1 MKHGTRLAAVK
12 LKHPWFRKAIQV
24 CAVIADRL
32 RQRQMLAELSD
43 EMLKDIGVSRAD
55 VDGECRKKFWQA

>member
-1 MKHGTRLAAVK
+1 M
-12 LKHPWFRKAIQV
+12 
-24 CAVIADRL
+24 IADRL